1 MPAHLNYY
9 VAQQQIDDRLR
20 AAEAR
25 RSASRESTQTHEDQR
40 ELVQSSLLRSR
51 RQDRP
56 THRRWAWPR

>member
-1 MPAHLNYY
+1 MPGHLRYH

-20 AAEAR
+20 AAKAR
-25 RSASRESTQTHEDQR
+25 RSASPKSTQTREDQR

-56 THRRWAWPR
+56 THRRWA